1 MEHFGLTHLS
11 AGELLREEVTK
22 KSGRAALIAEFIKD
36 GKIVPQVQWR
46 SQGVATAPPPPI
58 ATKTIL
64 SKRLNP

>member
-1 MEHFGLTHLS
+1 VEHFGLTHLS

-46 SQGVATAPPPPI
+46 SQGWGGGDRPPQSPQKPFSQ
-58 ATKTIL
+58 KG
-64 SKRLNP
+64 

>member
-46 SQGVATAPPPPI
+46 SQGVATAPPPQSPQ
-58 ATKTIL
+58 KPF
-64 SKRLNP
+64 SQKG